1 MTTLLVIIHVIICL
15 VLIGIVLVQGG
26 KGAELG
32 SAFGGGSSQTL
43 FGARGAATVLGKI
56 TTIVAVI
63 FMITSLLLTIVS
75 IRSGSVVK
83 ESVIPEKTTTEPQK
97 QKALPPG
104 AGVKP
109 VEPVKKAPAEK
120 APAKPETK

>member
-1 MTTLLVIIHVIICL
+1 
-15 VLIGIVLVQGG
+15 QGG

-56 TTIVAVI
+56 TTVVAVV
-63 FMITSLLLTIVS
+63 FMVTSLLLTIIS
-75 IRSGSVVK
+75 IKSGSVVK
-83 ESVIPEKTTTEPQK
+83 ESVIPEKVTTKPAQ

-109 VEPVKKAPAEK
+109 VEPEKKAPEKPAEK
-120 APAKPETK
+120 PATK

>member
-1 MTTLLVIIHVIICL
+1 MTTLLVIIHVLICL
-15 VLIGIVLVQGG
+15 FLIVIVLVQGG

-56 TTIVAVI
+56 TTVVAVV
-63 FMITSLLLTIVS
+63 FMVTSLLLTIVS
-75 IRSGSVVK
+75 FKRGSVVK
-83 ESVIPEKTTTEPQK
+83 TVVPENVTTEQNQK
-97 QKALPPG
+97 KALPEG

-109 VEPVKKAPAEK
+109 VGPQEK
-120 APAKPETK
+120 VKPEKTSPDKTQTK